1 MVVVVVVV
9 VVVAPPS
16 GGCITLFCLYIKLIF
31 QVFGD
36 PCIVPRVLA
45 KQANQ
50 DFLPTRDLEL

>member
-1 MVVVVVVV
+1 MVVVV

-31 QVFGD
+31 QVFGG